1 MKIVLWALGTVVVAV
16 TALLVWSG
24 SGETQPY
31 LAETRQHSFKLR
43 PASTK
48 TGVNSFDL
56 EITDRAGNPAKAGS
70 VTVEPAMPQM
80 GHAVSPIVAGPQ
92 QPGRY
97 KVDNVDLP
105 MAGQWEITVS
115 LTGAGSLTG
124 SDRVVFPLLLN

>member
-1 MKIVLWALGTVVVAV
+1 MRLVLWAIGAVLIVV
-16 TALLVWSG
+16 TALLLWPG

-31 LAETRQHSFKLR
+31 LAETRQHSFKLK

-56 EITDRAGNPAKAGS
+56 EITDRTGNPAKAGS

-80 GHAVSPIVAGPQ
+80 GHAVSPITAGPRE
-92 QPGRY
+92 PGRY
-97 KVDNVDLP
+97 KVENVDLP

-115 LTGAGSLTG
+115 LNGSE
-124 SDRVVFPLLLN
+124 RVVFPLLLN